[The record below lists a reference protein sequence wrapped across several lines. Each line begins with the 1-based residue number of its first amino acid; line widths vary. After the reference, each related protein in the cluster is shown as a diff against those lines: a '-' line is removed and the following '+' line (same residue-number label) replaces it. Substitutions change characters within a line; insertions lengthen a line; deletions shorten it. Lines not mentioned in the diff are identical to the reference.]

1 MLRKR
6 RSEGRNATKSVM
18 AFFWIVLAGISGLY
32 LFTLFTNP
40 AAFGGQTARLDA
52 SLSDATSALAGSAG
66 SLSADRISEL
76 LEARDKEFNEIKQ
89 QVRDLSQQVADLSA
103 RVSGGVS
110 APPPSAATG
119 APPKPPA
126 EAAAE
131 PAQPSKKTEMAAAAP
146 AITPPPPPEKPA
158 PVVKP
163 AEANPAP
170 APATVAAAEPKPAE
184 KAEPKPTAA
193 PPPPVTTNDDTAE
206 KKDIPPPVTVSE
218 AEVPPVDDTTR
229 SSTDVSSPS
238 PSNQQGPNPAAT
250 ETAHLDPVALP
261 PDANDGTT
269 RYGIEIGTV
278 AKQDALRPLWRELL
292 TNHAALV
299 AGLQPRRVLAP
310 DKKWRL
316 IAGPFANS
324 AEATQACA
332 LFKKASQPC
341 EATVYA
347 GDSL

>member
-1 MLRKR
+1 
-6 RSEGRNATKSVM
+6 M

-40 AAFGGQTARLDA
+40 AAFGSQTARLDT
-52 SLSDATSALAGSAG
+52 SLADATSALTGSAG
-66 SLSADRISEL
+66 ALSADRISEL
-76 LEARDKEFNEIKQ
+76 LEARDKDFDEIKQ

-103 RVSGGVS
+103 RVNGGVS
-110 APPPSAATG
+110 PLASNPTPSPATAAPPEA
-119 APPKPPA
+119 PA
-126 EAAAE
+126 EAAAPAE
-131 PAQPSKKTEMAAAAP
+131 PPKPEMAAAAP
-146 AITPPPPPEKPA
+146 AITPPPPPEKST
-158 PVVKP
+158 PVLKP
-163 AEANPAP
+163 AEAKPAETPPPAP
-170 APATVAAAEPKPAE
+170 VTVAAAEPKPLE

-193 PPPPVTTNDDTAE
+193 PPPLATADDTADSG

-218 AEVPPVDDTTR
+218 AEVPPVDDTTPSR
-229 SSTDVSSPS
+229 ADVSSPS

-250 ETAHLDPVALP
+250 ETARLDPIALP

-278 AKQDALRPLWRELL
+278 AKQDALRPLWREFL

-316 IAGPFANS
+316 IAGPFANA